1 MDRFLSVLYSGLYV
15 LLAGGFILL
24 AVLSRREELPS
35 YARDP
40 PVLRPLRRMAF
51 WICRRVRDR
60 RQARLRDGGD
70 LRVPGAE
77 GVRSDLQTLYPVMK
91 AKRQEVR
98 YQTEKMEKIL
108 ALLLLWILLAGS
120 LHIRALRSGI
130 LQDNVSVERSPAGGE
145 DLRLRVKAL
154 PASDVEAES
163 GEGRS
168 TGIGAGTGTGPEADS
183 GADPGNEAEEQEE
196 IKDYGTYTVTIHA
209 RRYTRGEA
217 EERAQEILDRFPD
230 ALLGNNT
237 APDMIR
243 AHLSMPHS
251 SEMAPFAV
259 TWESSRYAVLDT
271 DGSVF
276 NSEYTPEQAES
287 VDLTV
292 ALTYAGYRFQKK
304 MSFVVRAPLHDERE
318 EFRGE
323 IRSALQSAEEES
335 ASGPHYTLPREV
347 AGQAID
353 WREQA
358 EDISGSV
365 LLLGAAACAA
375 AWYILDSRLHE
386 KTRQRSRQLALDYPK
401 LTSKFVLYLGAG
413 MSVRNVFYKCASDS
427 LRLDGRKRKGVDPA
441 DVNAALSSGIDGKSE
456 TSRTLQ
462 RGKKS
467 ETRWLGEELLLVCNE
482 LESGISETEAY
493 MHFGRRCRLRQYSRL
508 SSLLVQNLR
517 RGNDTLLQVLQEEAR
532 TSFEER
538 KNLAREL
545 GEEAGTKLL
554 LPMMIML
561 GVTMLIIIV
570 PAYFGFS
577 M

>member
-1 MDRFLSVLYSGLYV
+1 MERVLSILYSGLYV
-15 LLAGGFILL
+15 LLLGGFILL
-24 AVLSRREELPS
+24 AVLSRREELPA

-40 PVLRPLRRMAF
+40 PFLRPLRRMAC
-51 WICRRVRDR
+51 WICRRAREGR
-60 RQARLRDGGD
+60 LARQREGGD
-70 LRVPGAE
+70 FRVPGAE

-98 YQTEKMEKIL
+98 YQAEKVEKIL

-120 LHIRALRSGI
+120 LHIRALRAGI
-130 LQDNVSVERSPAGGE
+130 LQDNVSVERAPAGGE
-145 DLRLRVKAL
+145 DQRLCVKAL
-154 PASDVEAES
+154 PAQEAEDDADS
-163 GEGRS
+163 GDR
-168 TGIGAGTGTGPEADS
+168 TGSGAGTGTETEDRGRGS
-183 GADPGNEAEEQEE
+183 GDEAEAQADV
-196 IKDYGTYTVTIHA
+196 KDYGTYTVTIHA
-209 RRYTRGEA
+209 RRYTREEA
-217 EERAQEILDRFPD
+217 QKRAREILDRFPD
-230 ALLGNNT
+230 SLLGTNT

-243 AHLSMPHS
+243 TPLSMPPS
-251 SEMAPFAV
+251 SAMAPFAV

-271 DGSVF
+271 DGSIF
-276 NSEYTPEQAES
+276 NSEYTPDQAEA

-292 ALTYAGYRFQKK
+292 VLTYAGYRFQKK
-304 MSFVVRAPLHDERE
+304 MNFVVRAPLHDERE
-318 EFRGE
+318 EFCGE

-335 ASGPHYTLPREV
+335 ASGAHFVLPREV
-347 AGQAID
+347 AGKTLD

-413 MSVRNVFYKCASDS
+413 MSVRNVFYKCAADS
-427 LRLDGRKRKGVDPA
+427 LRADGRKKQG
-441 DVNAALSSGIDGKSE
+441 AAPGTRFPGENEIQR
-456 TSRTLQ
+456 TSRSGQ
-462 RGKKS
+462 KQ

>member
-1 MDRFLSVLYSGLYV
+1 MEKVLSIVYSGLYV
-15 LLAGGFILL
+15 LLAGGLILL
-24 AVLSRREELPS
+24 AVLSRGEELPS

-40 PVLRPLRRMAF
+40 PVLRPLRRMAC
-51 WICRRVRDR
+51 WICRRVRER
-60 RQARLRDGGD
+60 RQARLRKGRD
-70 LRVPGAE
+70 LRIPGAE

-91 AKRQEVR
+91 AKRQEIR
-98 YQTEKMEKIL
+98 YQAEKVEKIL
-108 ALLLLWILLAGS
+108 VLLLLWILLAGC
-120 LHIRALRSGI
+120 LHIRALRAGI
-130 LQDNVSVERSPAGGE
+130 LQDNVSVERAPAGGE

-154 PASDVEAES
+154 PASEEETES
-163 GEGRS
+163 GMGSS
-168 TGIGAGTGTGPEADS
+168 TGIEGGAGTGVEAGDRGTGS
-183 GADPGNEAEEQEE
+183 GKEAETQAEE
-196 IKDYGTYTVTIHA
+196 KDYGTYTVTVHA
-209 RRYTRGEA
+209 RRYTRTEA
-217 EERAQEILDRFPD
+217 EKRAQEILDRFPES
-230 ALLGNNT
+230 LLGTNT
-237 APDMIR
+237 GPDTIR
-243 AHLSMPHS
+243 APLSMPPS
-251 SEMAPFAV
+251 SEMAPFGV
-259 TWESSRYAVLDT
+259 VWESSRYAVLGT
-271 DGSVF
+271 DGSLF
-276 NSEYTPEQAES
+276 NSEYTPDQAES

-304 MSFVVRAPLHDERE
+304 MNFVVRAPLHDERE

-335 ASGPHYTLPREV
+335 ASGAHFVLPREV
-347 AGQAID
+347 AGKTLD

-365 LLLGAAACAA
+365 LLMGAAVCAA

-427 LRLDGRKRKGVDPA
+427 LRAEGKKKKGAAP
-441 DVNAALSSGIDGKSE
+441 VNSLLGENEILR
-456 TSRTLQ
+456 TSRGGQ
-462 RGKKS
+462 KQ

-493 MHFGRRCRLRQYSRL
+493 MHFGLRCRLRQYSRL

-561 GVTMLIIIV
+561 GITMLIIIV